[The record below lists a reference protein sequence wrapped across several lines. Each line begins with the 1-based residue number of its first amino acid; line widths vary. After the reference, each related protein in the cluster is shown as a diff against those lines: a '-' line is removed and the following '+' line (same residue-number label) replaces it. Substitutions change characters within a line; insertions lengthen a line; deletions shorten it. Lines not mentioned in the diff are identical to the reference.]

1 MEIET
6 YMEEKRKFIS
16 NALEAIILPLKE
28 QSPLYPAIS
37 YALLLPG
44 KRIRPI
50 LTLNVYES
58 IKGNVKD
65 VIPFACAVELVHTYS
80 LIHDDLPI
88 MDNSDMRRGKP
99 TCHKVYG
106 SDMALLAGDALLS
119 LSFDIVVSSGFKN
132 DFEPQKIL
140 QVVQEF
146 ALASGIKG
154 LVGGQVMDMVTMNES
169 NIDKE
174 TILYIESMK
183 TASLIRLAVRVGAI
197 LGGSPEDE
205 LIALTKFSENFGISY
220 QVIDDILDATSTTK
234 ILGKDVGQDMKNKKA
249 TFVALFGVEK
259 AKGIASDFIY
269 KSIDYLKPFSG
280 KYKTLEEIAIYSL
293 NRIK

>member
-1 MEIET
+1 
-6 YMEEKRKFIS
+6 MEEKRKFIS

-50 LTLNVYES
+50 LTLNVYEA
-58 IKGNVKD
+58 IKGNVKN

-119 LSFDIVVSSGFKN
+119 LSFDIVVNSGFKN
-132 DFEPQKIL
+132 DFELQKIL

-234 ILGKDVGQDMKNKKA
+234 ILGKDIGQDMKNKKA

-259 AKGIASDFIY
+259 AKEIASDFIY

>member
-1 MEIET
+1 
-6 YMEEKRKFIS
+6 MEEKRKFIS

-80 LIHDDLPI
+80 LIHDDVPI

>member
-1 MEIET
+1 
-6 YMEEKRKFIS
+6 MEEKRKFIS

-119 LSFDIVVSSGFKN
+119 LSFDIVVRSGFKN

>member
-1 MEIET
+1 MEIES

-220 QVIDDILDATSTTK
+220 QVIDDILDVTSTTK
-234 ILGKDVGQDMKNKKA
+234 ILGKDIGQDMKNKKA

>member
-1 MEIET
+1 MHF
-6 YMEEKRKFIS
+6 YC
-16 NALEAIILPLKE
+16 LE
-28 QSPLYPAIS
+28 
-37 YALLLPG
+37 
-44 KRIRPI
+44 IRPI

>member
-1 MEIET
+1 MEIES

-50 LTLNVYES
+50 LTLNVYEA

-234 ILGKDVGQDMKNKKA
+234 ILGKDIGQDMKNKKA

-259 AKGIASDFIY
+259 AKEIASDFIY

>member
-1 MEIET
+1 MEIES

-50 LTLNVYES
+50 LTLNVYEA
-58 IKGNVKD
+58 IKGNVKN

-119 LSFDIVVSSGFKN
+119 LSFDIVVNSGFKN
-132 DFEPQKIL
+132 DFELQKIL

-234 ILGKDVGQDMKNKKA
+234 ILGKDIGQDMKNKKA

-259 AKGIASDFIY
+259 AKEIASDFIY